1 VGRRAI
7 IVGLILLVGGATLPA
22 AVTATAKKKPDPV
35 LTTLSALQAQGGQ
48 PGSDATA
55 WRSLYNQGK
64 IAARH
69 LSGAPKANMQGVL
82 ANLAS
87 LARRHLLATR
97 AYPAFLVLQRNVEWF
112 WQSHKGAVA
121 YGTRTTFPGS
131 QLIYEFYPGSGWQLQ
146 PLANFGHLNG
156 LLKLRHPKA
165 GQLESLANELLQTAV
180 TRDGFLAFEYY
191 FPWSGGAPGWVSGMA
206 TATGMQA
213 FSTLAKRDGDA
224 RYSDAAHSM
233 LGVFD
238 AGPPWGIRIDRP
250 EGPFFLQYSQDT
262 SLLVGNAYA
271 QSILGL
277 DVYATN
283 SGDGAAAALVGQ
295 SVAAARRILPLYDTG
310 AWSLYYRTPR
320 GPGHES
326 DLSYH
331 RLFESFLD
339 EMCQRWQAPFCD
351 LANNFHRYE
360 TEPVALSPLAARVD
374 KRKKQ
379 LRVGFTISKRSGITL
394 SLRRGTKTVY
404 NFLSPLER
412 GSHKVKWPLPK
423 RGSYQIVLSAKS
435 LNGVSSQA
443 MLEVQVPRA
452 RR

>member
-1 VGRRAI
+1 MGRLAVI
-7 IVGLILLVGGATLPA
+7 ACLLLLVA
-22 AVTATAKKKPDPV
+22 AAPATAKRPDPV
-35 LTTLSALQAQGGQ
+35 LKTLSSLQARGGQ
-48 PGSDATA
+48 DAANATA

-69 LSGAPKANMQGVL
+69 LRGSSQTNMRGVL
-82 ANLAS
+82 ANLTS
-87 LARRHLLATR
+87 LAKRRLLGGR

-112 WQSHKGAVA
+112 WQDRKGPAA

-131 QLIYEFYPGSGWQLQ
+131 QIIYEFYPGSGWQLQ

-156 LLKLRHPKA
+156 MLKLRHPKA
-165 GQLESLANELLQTAV
+165 GSLESYADELLQTAV
-180 TRDGFLAFEYY
+180 ARHGFLAFEYY

-213 FSTLAKRDGDA
+213 FSTLAARDGDT

-233 LGVFD
+233 LGVFES
-238 AGPPWGIRIDRP
+238 GPPWGIQLERP
-250 EGPFFLQYSQDT
+250 QGLFFLQYSQDP

-277 DVYATN
+277 DVYARN
-283 SGDGAAAALVGQ
+283 SGDTTAAGLVSQ
-295 SVAAARRILPLYDTG
+295 AVAAARRILPLYDTG
-310 AWSLYYRTPR
+310 AWSLYYRTPK

-331 RLFESFLD
+331 ELFGSFLD

-351 LANNFHRYE
+351 LGSNFHRYE
-360 TEPVALSPLAARVD
+360 TEPVKLTSLRARVD

-394 SLRRGTKTVY
+394 SVKRGTKRVY
-404 NFLSPLER
+404 TWLAPLER
-412 GSHKVKWPLPK
+412 GAHKISWPLPK
-423 RGSYQIVLSAKS
+423 RGSYQVVLSAKS
-435 LNGVSSQA
+435 LNGITSSTTID
-443 MLEVQVPRA
+443 VDVPR
-452 RR
+452 